1 MIGGCG
7 RAGHGLLSIEYSCE
21 YTQEYI
27 DACVAK
33 YLAYVRD
40 NAADA
45 VARLNGLFDPEK
57 AEKKKA
63 KK

>member
-1 MIGGCG
+1 M
-7 RAGHGLLSIEYSCE
+7 LSIEYSCV
-21 YTQEYI
+21 YSQEYV

-33 YLAYVRD
+33 YLAFVRD

-57 AEKKKA
+57 SEKKKA